1 MEWRVL
7 TSSSNA
13 WFMESP
19 ADVKSRLAAG
29 RQCECVCTGKH
40 TATVVARLVPGR
52 LVIAGVPLGP
62 LPVPIVIRTV
72 IQRTSKLPRAVTCG
86 FYAAQASS
94 PANTHEPTTHEEPH
108 DPPYRCARASV
119 RLQRRELQF
128 LRQPEL
134 CGGARRA

>member
-1 MEWRVL
+1 MEWSVL

-19 ADVKSRLAAG
+19 AELKSRLFAG
-29 RQCECVCTGKH
+29 RQCACVWTCKH
-40 TATVVARLVPGR
+40 TATGVARTVPGR
-52 LVIAGVPLGP
+52 GGVAGVPLGP
-62 LPVPIVIRTV
+62 LPVPIVIRTF

-119 RLQRRELQF
+119 RLQRRE
-128 LRQPEL
+128 
-134 CGGARRA
+134 